1 MGISSNVLWHQTRK
15 KGLMNILK
23 TRKLYYSYC
32 LESILANNEFHS
44 IAFPMVSLCDLPLS
58 EFGENKWTY
67 GNYAIGLSRSWAMK
81 QGFNPV
87 CYCHQGSKYL
97 QTMMDSLNHAA
108 KTLDENL
115 ILKALYPFSYMKL
128 VEGALPKK
136 NFKKYRFYNEKE
148 VRLVPRLGSA
158 ELDSYPFFLI
168 DRQYAKYKNSNGN
181 SLLGTNGID
190 FSYADV
196 KYIIVDKENNRS
208 EIQALFGKLGVEYAH
223 IVILTKEE
231 VLGDIVGSNHNVVLN
246 NEVGVVKYPNIKDL
260 ALKVAEEYYKKNK
273 KKEVNIW

>member
-1 MGISSNVLWHQTRK
+1 MGLSSNVLWHQTRK
-15 KGLMNILK
+15 DGLMNILK
-23 TRKLYYSYC
+23 TRKLYYSYS
-32 LESILANNEFHS
+32 LESILANDEFQS

-67 GNYAIGLSRSWAMK
+67 GNYAIGLSRSWAME

-97 QTMMDSLNHAA
+97 QTMMDNLNYAV
-108 KTLDENL
+108 KTLDDNL
-115 ILKALYPFSYMKL
+115 FLKALYPFSYMKL
-128 VEGALPKK
+128 VEGSLPKK
-136 NFKKYRFYNEKE
+136 NFKNYRFYDEKE

-158 ELDSYPFFLI
+158 DLDGYPFFLI
-168 DRQYAKYKNSNGN
+168 DRQYAKYKDSKGD
-181 SLLGTNGID
+181 SLLGTNGIA

-196 KYIIVDKENNRS
+196 KYIIVDKDSNRS
-208 EIQALFGKLGVEYAH
+208 EIQALFDKIEVEYSH

-246 NEVGVVKYPNIKDL
+246 NEVGVVKSPNIKDL
-260 ALKVAEEYYKKNK
+260 ALKVAEEYIKNK
-273 KKEVNIW
+273 KRK

>member
-1 MGISSNVLWHQTRK
+1 MGLSSNELWHQTRK
-15 KGLMNILK
+15 DGLMNILK

-32 LESILANNEFHS
+32 LESILANDEFQS

-67 GNYAIGLSRSWAMK
+67 GNYAIGFSRSWAMK

-97 QTMMDSLNHAA
+97 QTMMDNLDHAS
-108 KTLDENL
+108 KTLDKNL
-115 ILKALYPFSYMKL
+115 FLKALYPFSYMKL
-128 VEGALPKK
+128 VEGSLPKK
-136 NFKKYRFYNEKE
+136 HFKNYRFYDEKE

-158 ELDSYPFFLI
+158 DLDGYPFFLI
-168 DRQYAKYKNSNGN
+168 DRRYAKYKASKGN
-181 SLLGTNGID
+181 SLLGTNGIA
-190 FSYADV
+190 FSYDDV
-196 KYIIVDKENNRS
+196 KYIIVDKESNRS
-208 EIQALFGKLGVEYAH
+208 EIQDLFDKIGVEYAH

-246 NEVGVVKYPNIKDL
+246 NGIGDVKSPNIKDL
-260 ALKVAEEYYKKNK
+260 ALKVAEELIKNK
-273 KKEVNIW
+273 IRK